1 MIRRDARHQTVRTD
15 SIDECVRRAM
25 RSITSE
31 ARDCLLL
38 RTLDKLDYPDIARR
52 VGVSEQV
59 AIDHVHRTR
68 RFLRHRFAEMLA
80 KTNNSNEFP

>member
-1 MIRRDARHQTVRTD
+1 MMRQNPRHQTLSTD
-15 SIDECVRRAM
+15 SVDECIRRAI

-31 ARDCLLL
+31 ARECLLL
-38 RTLDKLDYPDIARR
+38 RTRDKLDYPDIARR

-80 KTNNSNEFP
+80 KTNNGNEFP